1 MRTGQLRLPTKRGL
15 MLPLA
20 LLAAALVPL
29 AALGS
34 ASDWWFLQNHGPTPV
49 SAPDV
54 VKEGEWSG
62 HRWQLIAYRSRTHG
76 LCFSV
81 TPAGSE
87 ASGTGGA
94 MSCTPFVG
102 VPRTAETKG
111 SSEMT
116 VTFLGGAAS
125 DDLPAYIA
133 GPAIDKA
140 STVEIRFGTDEVLR
154 LPTFSGPA
162 SLGHVRFY
170 AAQLPATIPMPQPGQ
185 RIQNQSQPW
194 PPIKTLAGLDSDRN
208 VVACLAPRTA
218 VDGVSPLSDCQ
229 PASSAEPP
237 PGEYTYEEALALG
250 LTTRAEWARPK
261 GMPDCP
267 PVDDPYPTIPERE
280 QIPGNA
286 PSCYMPPE
294 EQGLVFLV
302 LPPGHGWSGF
312 GRASGFAQS
321 SSGLPRD
328 GTPAEPGE
336 R

>member
-1 MRTGQLRLPTKRGL
+1 MRTGPLRLLTKRRL

-20 LLAAALVPL
+20 LLAAAVVPL
-29 AALGS
+29 AALGA

-62 HRWQLIAYRSRTHG
+62 HRWQLIAYRSRTHS

-87 ASGTGGA
+87 ANGTGGA
-94 MSCTPFVG
+94 MSCTTFVG

-116 VTFLGGAAS
+116 ITFLSGAAGS
-125 DDLPAYIA
+125 ELPAYIA
-133 GPAIDKA
+133 GPVIDKA
-140 STVEIRFGTDEVLR
+140 STVEIEFETGEVLR

-162 SLGHVRFY
+162 SLGQVRFY
-170 AAQLPATIPMPQPGQ
+170 AAQLPNSVHMPLPRPGIYNQ
-185 RIQNQSQPW
+185 RSFINS
-194 PPIKTLAGLDSDRN
+194 LAGLDSDGN

-218 VDGVSPLSDCQ
+218 VGGVSPLSDCQ
-229 PASSAEPP
+229 PVSSAKPP

-267 PVDDPYPTIPERE
+267 PVDDPYPTIPDGE

-286 PSCYMPPE
+286 PSCYMPPV

-302 LPPGHGWSGF
+302 LPPNHPGYGFGPASGF
-312 GRASGFAQS
+312 GRS
-321 SSGLPRD
+321 
-328 GTPAEPGE
+328 AEVQL